1 MAGRDD
7 DADELVSRAREG
19 DGAAWARLVER
30 YSGLLWSIA
39 RAHGLD
45 DADAGDVVQTSWLRL
60 VERIDALDDP
70 AATGCWLATT
80 ARNECLRLVRR
91 RARELPPAALMIHG
105 GHGAGGGHG
114 TIGEFRG
121 PDEVAVM
128 RDRVGRVGAALEAL
142 PRRCRTL
149 LRLFAQAAS
158 YAELAAALGIP
169 VGSVGPT
176 RARCLSALRR
186 LVP

>member
-1 MAGRDD
+1 MAVQDD
-7 DADELVSRAREG
+7 DAGELVARARDG
-19 DGAAWARLVER
+19 DGAAWTRLVER

-39 RAHGLD
+39 RSHGLD

-60 VERIDALDDP
+60 VERIGALDDP

-91 RARELPPAALMIHG
+91 RARELPPAALVTHG
-105 GHGAGGGHG
+105 GLGLSGVPG
-114 TIGEFRG
+114 TYRGSG
-121 PDEVAVM
+121 PDEVAVV
-128 RDRVGRVGAALEAL
+128 RDRVGRVGAALDAL

>member
-1 MAGRDD
+1 MSADDVAGDPLAALQDD
-7 DADELVSRAREG
+7 GTSELVVRAREG
-19 DGAAWARLVER
+19 DEAAWSRLVER

-39 RAHGLD
+39 RAHRLG
-45 DADAGDVVQTSWLRL
+45 DADAGDVVQTCWLRL
-60 VERIDALDDP
+60 VERIGALDDP
-70 AATGCWLATT
+70 AAAGCWLATT
-80 ARNECLRLVRR
+80 ARNECMGVLRR
-91 RARELPPAALMIHG
+91 RARDLAPVAL
-105 GHGAGGGHG
+105 GA
-114 TIGEFRG
+114 RPSSG
-121 PDEVAVM
+121 PDEVAVA
-128 RDRVGRVGAALEAL
+128 RDRLGRVGAALEAL
-142 PRRCRTL
+142 PGRCRTL